1 MSKAMSWLHR
11 SRVLVAAY
19 GGLCVC
25 FLALMSSPAF
35 AFDAQRSQADEVIHF
50 GILPIG
56 SAAESRKQWQPLL
69 DDLATQLGHPVSAI
83 SVSSYAGLSSAIG
96 DQRVDIAF
104 LSGRLAIEAV
114 LKQRMGVVAQFVR
127 ADGARGNVGM
137 LVVRG
142 DGPIRSVA
150 DLLASPAR
158 WRYARGEPLSVTG
171 YVAPEAEVFAPR
183 GLNSDTFFANV
194 RVGNHQNNMLAVV
207 NKEVDI
213 ATTNNPDLDLFARN
227 FPREATQLKV
237 IWRSTTIPCG
247 VLVIREGMSEP
258 LRSQLIAFMREY
270 GKGSDAAAASE
281 RAKLALVPDLA
292 GFDAADSRVL
302 KPFVDMEYT
311 LLRLQ
316 AKNGR
321 WVSEQARNTRL
332 HQIESQYQQTLAALQ
347 P

>member
-1 MSKAMSWLHR
+1 MGEAISWLR
-11 SRVLVAAY
+11 RLRVLVAAWL
-19 GGLCVC
+19 GWGACIA
-25 FLALMSSPAF
+25 ALMPCPA
-35 AFDAQRSQADEVIHF
+35 AALDIQRSQADQVIHF

-69 DDLATQLGHPVSAI
+69 DDLAAQLGHPVSAI

-127 ADGARGNVGM
+127 TDGARGNVGM
-137 LVVRG
+137 LVVRA
-142 DGPIRSVA
+142 DGPIHGMA
-150 DLLASPAR
+150 DLLASPGR

-183 GLNSDTFFANV
+183 GLNSDTFFASV
-194 RVGNHQNNMLAVV
+194 HVGNHQNNMLAVV

-213 ATTNNPDLDLFARN
+213 AATNNPDLDLFGRN
-227 FPREATQLKV
+227 FPREVTQLKV
-237 IWRSTTIPCG
+237 IWRSTIIPCG
-247 VLVIREGMSEP
+247 VLVIRDGMPEP
-258 LRSQLIAFMREY
+258 LRSQLIAFMRQY
-270 GKGSDAAAASE
+270 GKGSDASAANE
-281 RAKLALVPDLA
+281 RVKLALVPDLA

-311 LLRLQ
+311 LLRQQ
-316 AKNGR
+316 ARNGR
-321 WVSEQARNTRL
+321 WVSEQARDTRL
-332 HQIESQYQQTLAALQ
+332 HQIESQYQQTLARLQ